1 MLNDNTVN
9 SNYESDADIKEYEVS
24 TQKYEAL
31 KNRVIDLLATSY
43 NMTRLAIDTKPQDY
57 RGDWIYALNTWLID
71 PQKTR
76 LDSRY
81 IDEKPLSCKIETAL
95 EALFVTLD
103 KEAETAN
110 LEPLFIMTSVSK
122 NEIVGFQM
130 ARKSKEFVEITTPP
144 GSGKTFTADY
154 YIAQCRKNES
164 FNCPIWKVTLSET
177 NNNLKQV
184 LFEIANAIHIQSMH
198 YHSSHKRGIDYTS
211 NEYGLSTQ
219 IEQMATEKPNGLLI
233 IDEAQN
239 ICDHLKGATQ
249 KHGLTVINHLRTFT
263 DKKLFGIALL
273 SNGEVFKMAK
283 TNHSTQITRRMEAW
297 RVNAGK
303 PSQEDVEQIIS
314 AWQVRG
320 KLEREWSIKIGTGE
334 GGLGSLAAFY
344 RAALQRYGEINI
356 DVLVSFK
363 KV

>member
-9 SNYESDADIKEYEVS
+9 SNGEINADIEEHEASKD
-24 TQKYEAL
+24 KYEAL
-31 KNRVIDLLATSY
+31 KIRVIDLLTTSY
-43 NMTRLAIDTKPQDY
+43 TITRLAIDTKPEHY

-71 PQKTR
+71 PTKTR
-76 LDSRY
+76 VDSRY
-81 IDEKPLSCKIETAL
+81 IDEKPLSYKIQTAL
-95 EALFVTLD
+95 EALFVSLD
-103 KEAETAN
+103 KDVEMAN
-110 LEPLFIMTSVSK
+110 LEPLFVMTSVSK
-122 NEIVGFQM
+122 NEIGGFQS
-130 ARKSKEFVEITTPP
+130 ARNSKELVEITTPP

-154 YIAQCRKNES
+154 YIGQCRKNEG
-164 FNCPIWKVTLSET
+164 FDCPIWKITLSET
-177 NNNLKQV
+177 NNNLKRA
-184 LFEIANAIHIQSMH
+184 LFEIANAIYSQSMH
-198 YHSSHKRGIDYTS
+198 SHSAHARSFDYIDS
-211 NEYGLSTQ
+211 EYALSEK
-219 IEQMATEKPNGLLI
+219 IEQMTTGKRNGLLI

-249 KHGLTVINHLRTFT
+249 KHGLTVINQLRTFT

-273 SNGEVFKMAK
+273 SNGDVFKMAK

-303 PSQEDVEQIIS
+303 PTQEDVEQIIS

-320 KLEREWSIKIGTGE
+320 KSEREWSVKVGTGE
-334 GGLGSLAAFY
+334 GGLGSLISFY

-356 DVLVSFK
+356 DILVSFR